1 MKFYA
6 LCSLFF
12 FFFDKIMLSY
22 WLIIDSLLIW
32 TRVFNLTEKVEIWTR
47 VLTLL
52 DVNML
57 LS

>member
-1 MKFYA
+1 MHYVVY
-6 LCSLFF
+6 FF